1 MCLSDLTS
9 QTPKRQNPCKWT
21 PKTLVGNTRNPLFY
35 SIFCDLGPI
44 FGQVG
49 PVVGNALGHL
59 MKAFPWIGPKSKNR
73 T

>member
-21 PKTLVGNTRNPLFY
+21 PKNTFNPLFY

-44 FGQVG
+44 FGQ
-49 PVVGNALGHL
+49 
-59 MKAFPWIGPKSKNR
+59 IGPNLIKVFP
-73 T
+73 